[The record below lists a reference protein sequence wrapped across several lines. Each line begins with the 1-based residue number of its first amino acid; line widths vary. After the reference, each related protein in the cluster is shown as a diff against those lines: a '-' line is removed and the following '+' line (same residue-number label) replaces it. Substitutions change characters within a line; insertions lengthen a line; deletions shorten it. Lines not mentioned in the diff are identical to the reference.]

1 VVTRRVAASAEAKR
15 TSLDPIP
22 NAGRMALLMGQ
33 PPIWWAWPSSSNTR
47 PLPRPAMEHPTSALP
62 KNCNGPI

>member
-1 VVTRRVAASAEAKR
+1 
-15 TSLDPIP
+15 
-22 NAGRMALLMGQ
+22 MALLMGQ